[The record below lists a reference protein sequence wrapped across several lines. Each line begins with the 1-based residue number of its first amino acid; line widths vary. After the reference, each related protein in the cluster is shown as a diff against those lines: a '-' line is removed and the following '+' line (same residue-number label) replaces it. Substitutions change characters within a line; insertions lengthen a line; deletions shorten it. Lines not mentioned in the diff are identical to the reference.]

1 MLIIQHIHFEWDKSF
16 RGNAGADYLNKL
28 RNPVPLP
35 DYNFINQGTLVH
47 SVNPMTDG
55 SGIVQSFE
63 RIVED
68 YWSLQFKKSNQNNKS
83 LDVFF
88 HFNLIKHGMPDRA
101 LSNKQIMTLKLGEQ
115 GEFRINGRHLGSQ
128 TDYEQHYYTQDI
140 IYLANI
146 SEPTDGLFKKESINK
161 KVDFNRKLF

>member
-1 MLIIQHIHFEWDKSF
+1 MLIIQHIHFKWDKSF
-16 RGNAGADYLNKL
+16 RGSAGADYLNKL

-35 DYNFINQGTLVH
+35 DYDFANHGTFVH
-47 SVNPMTDG
+47 SVNPMEDG
-55 SGIVQSFE
+55 SGIIQSFE
-63 RIVED
+63 NIVED
-68 YWSLQFKKSNQNNKS
+68 YWSLQFKKSNKY

-88 HFNLIKHGMPDRA
+88 HFNLIKHGMPDRTM
-101 LSNKQIMTLKLGEQ
+101 SNKQIMMLKLGEQ

-146 SEPTDGLFKKESINK
+146 SEPTDGLFNQEHIDK
-161 KVDFNRKLF
+161 KVDLNRKLF